1 MATQTTTLVTGLLVG
16 ALATF
21 LARWAIVWIKACK
34 ERTRL
39 RKALFE
45 EVVAMSESIDEI
57 ANLLKPMRP
66 EGDAVQIPTDVLLT
80 TVYESNVGQLGMLS
94 DEEVEQ
100 VTKFY
105 SQCEVVR
112 RLLNDLSEKDK
123 VRPGSV
129 DLLRQNAIELQ
140 GKMVEVRRTLSDKLD
155 RERTKRY
162 QRVDLVDL
170 DDDLPIRQKVVLQD
184 HDDEESAQS

>member
-1 MATQTTTLVTGLLVG
+1 MVAQTTTLVTGLLVG

-21 LARWAIVWIKACK
+21 LARWAIVTIKTCK

-39 RKALFE
+39 RRALLE
-45 EVVAMSESIDEI
+45 EVVTMSESIDEI

-66 EGDAVQIPTDVLLT
+66 EGNAVQIPTDVLLT
-80 TVYESNVGQLGMLS
+80 TVYESNTGRLGILS
-94 DEEVEQ
+94 DEEVKQ

-112 RLLNDLSEKDK
+112 RLLHDLSEKDE

-140 GKMVEVRRTLSDKLD
+140 GKMVEVRQTLSGELD
-155 RERTKRY
+155 RELTARY

-170 DDDLPIRQKVVLQD
+170 DDDLPVREKVVLHD
-184 HDDEESAQS
+184 HDDE